1 MNGSVST
8 LAGNARRDFIL
19 HTCLRDFIGLGME
32 AEEMTKQE
40 FWEMIAENMTDYDC
54 EAVCP
59 VKQYGVE
66 NEEPLLCDSF
76 GDCADALRE
85 LALRLEREE

>member
-1 MNGSVST
+1 
-8 LAGNARRDFIL
+8 
-19 HTCLRDFIGLGME
+19 
-32 AEEMTKQE
+32 MTKQE

-66 NEEPLLCDSF
+66 NEELPLCNQF

-85 LALRLEREE
+85 LALRLERGEDD

>member
-1 MNGSVST
+1 
-8 LAGNARRDFIL
+8 
-19 HTCLRDFIGLGME
+19 
-32 AEEMTKQE
+32 MTKQE
-40 FWEMIAENMTDYDC
+40 FWKMIAENMTDYDC

-85 LALRLEREE
+85 LALRLERGEDD